1 MIRRRTPPVAPL
13 TEYVTDFAEDPGY
26 LDFAYLG
33 PAGEPVI
40 AEERMVAELTS
51 RARFGTLDSAEQHDE
66 RMREAVA
73 RATGFESD
81 QVVFQPDTS
90 TGIMHT
96 MFGLEGVV
104 ALSPAEY
111 PSTLFAVARAQRALG
126 RLQPLWLEPEYGRV
140 TPGTFRELPEEV
152 TAVLVSVVDFR
163 TGYRIDL
170 EGIRQVIGDRLLIV
184 DAVQAFGAVDAP
196 WEVADVI
203 VSGGQKWLRAGRGTG
218 FLVMSDRALERI
230 EPVLSGWIDEPA
242 DFLEMSGEGG
252 VPDVPEAPRAA
263 ASFAIS
269 RPRPTA
275 QARLAT
281 ALERLD
287 VVGIDEVE
295 AGLHERVDQ
304 VLAVVDEFGLPVI
317 SPRAAD
323 ERAGIVVVEPDA
335 AHVTPLAAALH
346 NHAVSATVWR
356 SSIRLSPH
364 VSTSEETL
372 SLLRMALAEFAA
384 GVSA

>member
-1 MIRRRTPPVAPL
+1 MIRRRPPAVTPL
-13 TEYVTDFAEDPGY
+13 EEYIADFAEDSGY
-26 LDFAYLG
+26 LDFARLG

-51 RARFGTLDSAEQHDE
+51 RARFGTLDSAEQQDE
-66 RMREAVA
+66 RMRDAVA
-73 RATGFESD
+73 LATGFESD

-90 TGIMHT
+90 SGIMQT

-111 PSTLFAVARAQRALG
+111 PSTLFAIARAQKALG
-126 RLQPLWLEPEYGRV
+126 RLRPLWLEPEYGRI
-140 TPGTFRELPEEV
+140 TPGTFRDLPDEV
-152 TAVLVSVVDFR
+152 TSVLVSAVDFR
-163 TGYRIDL
+163 TGYRSDL

-218 FLVMSDRALERI
+218 FLIMSDRALERI
-230 EPVLSGWIDEPA
+230 EPVLSGWLDVPA
-242 DFLEMSGEGG
+242 DFVDTAGEGG
-252 VPDVPEAPRAA
+252 APDVPEAPRAA

-269 RPRPTA
+269 PPRPTA
-275 QARLAT
+275 QARLAA

-287 VVGIDEVE
+287 VVGIDAVE
-295 AGLHERVDQ
+295 EGLRERVDQ
-304 VLAVVDEFGLPVI
+304 LLAVVDEFGLSVI

-346 NHAVSATVWR
+346 NHAVSATVR
-356 SSIRLSPH
+356 ASSIRFSPH
-364 VSTSEETL
+364 VSTSDETV

-384 GVSA
+384 GVPA